1 MRSSSPPRIS
11 QYQTGWPWMR
21 NKTLCLRFSEISF
34 ASDYGGEL
42 DMQRKFVNL
51 FELLCVLS
59 GEFER
64 ETLVF

>member
-1 MRSSSPPRIS
+1 
-11 QYQTGWPWMR
+11 
-21 NKTLCLRFSEISF
+21 
-34 ASDYGGEL
+34 
-42 DMQRKFVNL
+42 MQRKFVNL

>member
-1 MRSSSPPRIS
+1 
-11 QYQTGWPWMR
+11 MR